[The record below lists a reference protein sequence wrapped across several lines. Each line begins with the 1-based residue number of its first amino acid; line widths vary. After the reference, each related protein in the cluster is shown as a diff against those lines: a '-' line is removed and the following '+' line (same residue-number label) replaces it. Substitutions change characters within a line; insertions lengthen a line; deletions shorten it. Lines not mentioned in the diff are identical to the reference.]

1 MAATKERAGLDP
13 NARGAKIPLDA
24 TANTTPKEQGAY
36 NTKPGMPAMWFI
48 AAPFAAVVLTVL
60 LAVITR

>member
-1 MAATKERAGLDP
+1 MAATKERAGADP

-36 NTKPGMPAMWFI
+36 NFKPGMPALWFI
-48 AAPFAAVVLTVL
+48 GGSFAAVVLTVL
-60 LAVITR
+60 LAVVVR